1 MCLELHCV
9 GCVTLAQ
16 REARVEV
23 RLEEL
28 GLLDRRQK
36 LLRQPKAHQHEHA
49 REQRTIQSA
58 LTQAHLLPTPTLRVS
73 HKHNPLQPLPARHP
87 ATHHP
92 SSARTRAPLQPE
104 RSSVIR
110 GDEDRRRAARAAVR
124 ERCSDA
130 DVSYSRSICPRTT
143 KLRAPLLHS
152 RAPQL
157 AAAPSAASA
166 APLSPHAITHPRPPN
181 TRGGGS
187 KARPPYR
194 SVNGLLIRLARVAKL
209 LLGPGLL
216 EEAIGALGHLGLG
229 LHPSQHTLKSST
241 APTTVYNPY
250 YHTLHPSPTSPVFSR
265 YS

>member
-104 RSSVIR
+104 RSSVIH

-157 AAAPSAASA
+157 AAARSRSLRRLRRPS
-166 APLSPHAITHPRPPN
+166 LSPCHH
-181 TRGGGS
+181 
-187 KARPPYR
+187 
-194 SVNGLLIRLARVAKL
+194 
-209 LLGPGLL
+209 
-216 EEAIGALGHLGLG
+216 
-229 LHPSQHTLKSST
+229 
-241 APTTVYNPY
+241 
-250 YHTLHPSPTSPVFSR
+250 TSPSTKHSGWWEQGKAAIPQCQRPFDPPCAR
-265 YS
+265 R